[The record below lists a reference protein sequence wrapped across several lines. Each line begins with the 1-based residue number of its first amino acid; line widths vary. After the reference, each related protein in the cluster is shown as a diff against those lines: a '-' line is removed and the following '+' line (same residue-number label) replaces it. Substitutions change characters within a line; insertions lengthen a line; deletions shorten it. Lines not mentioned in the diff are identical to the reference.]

1 MNESKDLKR
10 IQEFV
15 ARLKSTNSTNDK
27 INIIKE
33 YNDDYIIKQVLKY
46 TYSPFKQFHLT
57 STTVKK
63 NKKLE
68 PREGYNDLFY
78 LLDALTKRTITGHD
92 AIQSLKG
99 YIQYMDE
106 WQQDL
111 VFCILDKNLKTR
123 TGADLINKAIPKCV
137 PTFKVALANSYD
149 KQKGK
154 VDFNTQGWF
163 ASQKLDGVRCLAIV
177 DKEGK
182 CNFYSRQG
190 KVFDTLNVLKNEIE
204 SLGLTN
210 RVFDGE
216 VCIVDDEGVE
226 DFQGIMKEIKRKDH
240 TIENPKYKIFD
251 YLTLEE
257 FDNQISTRTLTERL
271 NICTVE
277 IKSVFNNI
285 MLPFSKLKYLDMLA
299 QWKVI
304 NEKHFQELAEIA
316 TKSNWEGLMLR
327 KDCEYKGKRSNDL
340 LKVKKF
346 FDDEYVV
353 KGIEVAIHRIIV
365 DGLEKEEELLSNV
378 IIEHK
383 GCDVG
388 VGSGF
393 NQEERRMY
401 NVPDFHPDSL
411 VGKTI
416 TVQYFE
422 ETLNQDGCHS
432 LRFPVVKHVYEGER
446 TT

>member
-1 MNESKDLKR
+1 MEELKKDYKE
-10 IQEFV
+10 IQNLV
-15 ARLKSTNSTNDK
+15 DRLKSTNSSNNK
-27 INIIKE
+27 IEILRE
-33 YNDDYIIKQVLKY
+33 YKDNPMICEILEYV
-46 TYSPFKQFHLT
+46 YSPFKQYHTT
-57 STTVKK
+57 SA
-63 NKKLE
+63 NLKKLSH
-68 PREGYNDLFY
+68 LCHSQY
-78 LLDALTKRTITGHD
+78 LGSLQTMLDNLSNRVWTGHE
-92 AIQSLKG
+92 AISYVNGLISNYEEYKELI
-99 YIQYMDE
+99 Y
-106 WQQDL
+106 
-111 VFCILDKNLKTR
+111 CIIDKNLKTR

-149 KQKGK
+149 KQKSK
-154 VDFNTQGWF
+154 VDFNKQTWF

-177 DKEGK
+177 DNNGK

-190 KVFDTLNVLKNEIE
+190 KTFDTLDTLKNEIE
-204 SLGLTN
+204 SLNLCN
-210 RVFDGE
+210 MVFDGE
-216 VCIVDDEGVE
+216 VCIVDDNGVE

-240 TIENPKYKIFD
+240 TIKNPKYKIFD

-257 FDNQISTRTLTERL
+257 FDTQTSTRNLSARL
-271 NICTVE
+271 STCVKPKLNCIE
-277 IKSVFNNI
+277 
-285 MLPFSKLKYLDMLA
+285 MLE
-299 QWKVI
+299 QWKV
-304 NEKHFQELAEIA
+304 ESDEHFQELAELA
-316 TKSNWEGLMLR
+316 TKNNWEGLMLR

-346 FDDEYVV
+346 FDEEYVV
-353 KGIEVAIHRIIV
+353 KGIEVAVHRIIV
-365 DGLEKEEELLSNV
+365 DGLEVEEEMLSNV

>member
-1 MNESKDLKR
+1 MNESTDLKR
-10 IQEFV
+10 IQDFV

-27 INIIKE
+27 IDIIKE
-33 YNDDYIIKQVLKY
+33 YNNDYIIKQVLKY

-57 STTVKK
+57 SATVKK

-78 LLDALTKRTITGHD
+78 LLDALTKRTITGHE
-92 AIQSLKG
+92 AIQSVKG
-99 YIQYMDE
+99 YIKHMEE

-154 VDFNTQGWF
+154 VNFDTQIWF
-163 ASQKLDGVRCLAIV
+163 ASHKLDGVRCLAIV
-177 DKEGK
+177 DENGT
-182 CNFYSRQG
+182 CNFFSRQG
-190 KVFDTLNVLKNEIE
+190 KTFDTLDTLKNEIE
-204 SLGLTN
+204 GLN
-210 RVFDGE
+210 LRNIVFDGE
-216 VCIVDDEGVE
+216 VCVVDENGAE

-251 YLTLEE
+251 YLMLEE
-257 FDNQISTRTLTERL
+257 FDTQVSKRSLSDRL
-271 NICTVE
+271 G
-277 IKSVFNNI
+277 KFNMVYNTFNEQLNCI
-285 MLPFSKLKYLDMLA
+285 DLLE
-299 QWKVI
+299 QWKV
-304 NEKHFQELAEIA
+304 ESEEHFQELAELA
-316 TKSNWEGLMLR
+316 TKNNWEGLILR

-346 FDDEYVV
+346 FDEEYVV
-353 KGIEVAIHRIIV
+353 KSIETSTHRIIV
-365 DGLEKEEELLSNV
+365 NGLEVEEEMLSNV
-378 IIEHK
+378 VIEHK

-393 NQEERRMY
+393 DQSERRKY
-401 NVPDFHPDSL
+401 FKNPEL
-411 VGKTI
+411 IIGKTI

-432 LRFPVVKHVYEGER
+432 LRFPVVKHVYDGAR

>member
-10 IQEFV
+10 IQDFV
-15 ARLKSTNSTNDK
+15 DRLKSTNSTNDK
-27 INIIKE
+27 IAIIKE
-33 YNDDYIIKQVLKY
+33 YEEDYIIEKTLKY

-57 STTVKK
+57 SATVKK

-92 AIQSLKG
+92 AIQYVKG
-99 YIQYMDE
+99 YVQYMDE

-123 TGADLINKAIPKCV
+123 TGADLINKAISGCV

-154 VDFNTQGWF
+154 VDFNEQTWF

-177 DKEGK
+177 DENGM

-190 KVFDTLNVLKNEIE
+190 KTFDTLDVLKNEIE
-204 SLGLTN
+204 SLNLYN
-210 RVFDGE
+210 MVFDGE
-216 VCIVDDEGVE
+216 ICIVDENGAE

-240 TIENPKYKIFD
+240 TIKNPKYKVFD
-251 YLTLEE
+251 YLMSEE
-257 FDNQISTRTLTERL
+257 FDNQESKRKLSDRL
-271 NICTVE
+271 GN
-277 IKSVFNNI
+277 FNMIYNAFNQQLNCI
-285 MLPFSKLKYLDMLA
+285 DLLE
-299 QWKVI
+299 QWKV
-304 NEKHFQELAEIA
+304 ESDEHFQELAELA
-316 TKSNWEGLMLR
+316 TKNNWEGLILR

-346 FDDEYVV
+346 FDEEYVV
-353 KGIEVAIHRIIV
+353 KSIETSIHRIIV
-365 DGLEKEEELLSNV
+365 DGLEVEEEMLSNV
-378 IIEHK
+378 VIEHK

-393 NQEERRMY
+393 NQEERRLY
-401 NVPDFHPDSL
+401 FNNPESII
-411 VGKTI
+411 GKTI

-432 LRFPVVKHVYEGER
+432 LRFPVVKHVYENGR
-446 TT
+446 TV

>member
-1 MNESKDLKR
+1 MNESNDLKR

-15 ARLKSTNSTNDK
+15 TRLKSTNSTNDK
-27 INIIKE
+27 IDIIKE

-57 STTVKK
+57 SATVKK

-78 LLDALTKRTITGHD
+78 LLDALTKRTITGHE
-92 AIQSLKG
+92 AIQSVKG
-99 YIQYMDE
+99 YIQHMEE

-154 VDFNTQGWF
+154 VNFDTQTWF
-163 ASQKLDGVRCLAIV
+163 ASHKLDGVRCLAMV
-177 DKEGK
+177 DENGQ

-190 KVFDTLNVLKNEIE
+190 KTFDTLDTLRKEIE
-204 SLGLTN
+204 SLELTN
-210 RVFDGE
+210 VVFDGE
-216 VCIVDDEGVE
+216 VCIVNDNCVE

-240 TIENPKYKIFD
+240 TIKNPKYKIFD

-257 FDNQISTRTLTERL
+257 FDTQTSTRNLSLRL
-271 NICTVE
+271 STCVKPKLNCVE
-277 IKSVFNNI
+277 
-285 MLPFSKLKYLDMLA
+285 MLE
-299 QWKVI
+299 QWKV
-304 NEKHFQELAEIA
+304 ESDEHFQELAELA
-316 TKSNWEGLMLR
+316 TKNNWEGLILR

-346 FDDEYVV
+346 FDEEYVV
-353 KGIEVAIHRIIV
+353 KSIETSTHRIIV
-365 DGLEKEEELLSNV
+365 NGLEVEEEMLSNV
-378 IIEHK
+378 VIEHK

-393 NQEERRMY
+393 DQSERRKY
-401 NVPDFHPDSL
+401 FKNPEL
-411 VGKTI
+411 IIGKTI

-432 LRFPVVKHVYEGER
+432 LRFPVVKHVYDGVR

>member
-15 ARLKSTNSTNDK
+15 DRLKSTNSTNDK
-27 INIIKE
+27 IDIIKE
-33 YNDDYIIKQVLKY
+33 YNDDYMIKQVLKY

-57 STTVKK
+57 SATVKK

-68 PREGYNDLFY
+68 LREGYHDLFY
-78 LLDALTKRTITGHD
+78 LLDALSKRTITGHD
-92 AIQSLKG
+92 AIQYTKG
-99 YIQYMDE
+99 YISGMED
-106 WQQDL
+106 WQKDL

-123 TGADLINKAIPKCV
+123 TGADLINKAITGCV

-149 KQKGK
+149 KQKSK
-154 VDFNTQGWF
+154 VDFNEQTWF

-177 DKEGK
+177 DENGK

-190 KVFDTLNVLKNEIE
+190 KTFDTLEVLKNEVE
-204 SLGLTN
+204 SLNLFN
-210 RVFDGE
+210 VVFDGE
-216 VCIVDDEGVE
+216 ICIVDDNGVE

-240 TIENPKYKIFD
+240 TIKNPKYKVFD

-257 FDNQISTRTLTERL
+257 FDNQVSKRTLSDRL
-271 NICTVE
+271 TT
-277 IKSVFNNI
+277 FNMI
-285 MLPFSKLKYLDMLA
+285 YSEFVSFYCPYSIDKLE
-299 QWKVI
+299 QWKVKS
-304 NEKHFQELAEIA
+304 EEHFQELAELA
-316 TKSNWEGLMLR
+316 TKNNWEGLILR

-346 FDDEYVV
+346 FDEEYIV
-353 KGIEVAIHRIIV
+353 KSIESAVHRVIV
-365 DGLEKEEELLSNV
+365 DGLEVEEEMLSNV
-378 IIEHK
+378 VIEHK

-393 NQEERRMY
+393 DQAERRMY
-401 NVPDFHPDSL
+401 FKNPERIID
-411 VGKTI
+411 KTI

-432 LRFPVVKHVYEGER
+432 LRFPVVKHVYENGR
-446 TT
+446 TV

>member
-1 MNESKDLKR
+1 MNESTDLKR
-10 IQEFV
+10 IQDFV
-15 ARLKSTNSTNDK
+15 TRLKSTNSTNDK
-27 INIIKE
+27 IDIIKE
-33 YNDDYIIKQVLKY
+33 YDDDYTIKQVLKY

-57 STTVKK
+57 SATVKK

-68 PREGYNDLFY
+68 PREGYTDLFY

-92 AIQSLKG
+92 AIQYVKG
-99 YIQYMDE
+99 YVQYMDE

-123 TGADLINKAIPKCV
+123 TGADLINKAIPKCI

-154 VDFNTQGWF
+154 VNFDTQTWF
-163 ASQKLDGVRCLAIV
+163 ASHKLDGVRCLAIV
-177 DKEGK
+177 DDNGT
-182 CNFYSRQG
+182 CNFFSRQG
-190 KVFDTLNVLKNEIE
+190 KTFDTLDVLKNEIE
-204 SLGLTN
+204 SLNLRN
-210 RVFDGE
+210 IVFDGE
-216 VCIVDDEGVE
+216 VCIVDENGTE

-240 TIENPKYKIFD
+240 TIQNPKYKVFD
-251 YLTLEE
+251 YLMLEE
-257 FDNQISTRTLTERL
+257 FDNQESKRKLSDRL
-271 NICTVE
+271 GNFNMVYNTFGKELKCINVLGQWEVE
-277 IKSVFNNI
+277 SEN
-285 MLPFSKLKYLDMLA
+285 
-299 QWKVI
+299 
-304 NEKHFQELAEIA
+304 HFQELVELA
-316 TKSNWEGLMLR
+316 TKNNWEGLILR

-346 FDDEYVV
+346 FDEEYVV
-353 KGIEVAIHRIIV
+353 KGVENSIHRIIV
-365 DGLEKEEELLSNV
+365 DGLEVEEEMLSNV

-393 NQEERRMY
+393 SQEERKMY
-401 NVPDFHPDSL
+401 FKNPERII
-411 VGKTI
+411 GKTI

-432 LRFPVVKHVYEGER
+432 LRFPVVKHIYENGR
-446 TT
+446 TV

>member
-15 ARLKSTNSTNDK
+15 DRLKSTNSTNDK
-27 INIIKE
+27 IDIIKE
-33 YNDDYIIKQVLKY
+33 YEEDYIIEKTLKY

-57 STTVKK
+57 SATVKK

-92 AIQSLKG
+92 AIQYVKG
-99 YIQYMDE
+99 YVQYMDE

-123 TGADLINKAIPKCV
+123 TGADLINKAIPKCI

-154 VDFNTQGWF
+154 VNFDTQTWF
-163 ASQKLDGVRCLAIV
+163 ASHKLDGVRCLAIV
-177 DKEGK
+177 DDNGT
-182 CNFYSRQG
+182 CNFFSRQG
-190 KVFDTLNVLKNEIE
+190 KTFDTLDVLKNEIE
-204 SLGLTN
+204 SLNLRN
-210 RVFDGE
+210 IVFDGE
-216 VCIVDDEGVE
+216 VCIVDENGTE

-240 TIENPKYKIFD
+240 TIQNPKYKVFD
-251 YLTLEE
+251 YLMLEE
-257 FDNQISTRTLTERL
+257 FDNQESKRKLSDRL
-271 NICTVE
+271 GNFNMVYNTFGKELKCINVLGQWEVE
-277 IKSVFNNI
+277 SEN
-285 MLPFSKLKYLDMLA
+285 
-299 QWKVI
+299 
-304 NEKHFQELAEIA
+304 HFQELVELA
-316 TKSNWEGLMLR
+316 TKNNWEGLILR

-346 FDDEYVV
+346 FDEEYVV
-353 KGIEVAIHRIIV
+353 KGVENSIHRIIV
-365 DGLEKEEELLSNV
+365 DGLEVEEEMLSNV

-393 NQEERRMY
+393 SQEERKMY
-401 NVPDFHPDSL
+401 FKNPERI

-432 LRFPVVKHVYEGER
+432 LRFPVVKHIYENGR
-446 TT
+446 NV

>member
-10 IQEFV
+10 IQDLV
-15 ARLKSTNSTNDK
+15 DRLKSTNSTNDK
-27 INIIKE
+27 IDIIKE
-33 YNDDYIIKQVLKY
+33 YEEDYIIEKTLKY

-57 STTVKK
+57 SATVKK

-68 PREGYNDLFY
+68 PREGYTDLFY

-92 AIQSLKG
+92 AIQYVKG
-99 YIQYMDE
+99 YVQYMEE

-123 TGADLINKAIPKCV
+123 TGADLINKAIPKCI

-154 VDFNTQGWF
+154 VNFDTQTWF
-163 ASQKLDGVRCLAIV
+163 ASHKLDGVRCLAIV
-177 DKEGK
+177 DDNGT
-182 CNFYSRQG
+182 CNFFSRQG
-190 KVFDTLNVLKNEIE
+190 KTFDTLDVLKNEIE
-204 SLGLTN
+204 SLNLRN
-210 RVFDGE
+210 IVFDGE
-216 VCIVDDEGVE
+216 VCIVDENGAE

-240 TIENPKYKIFD
+240 TIKNPKYKVFD
-251 YLTLEE
+251 YLMLEE
-257 FDNQISTRTLTERL
+257 FDNQESKRKLSDRL
-271 NICTVE
+271 GNFNMIYNTFGKELKCIDVLGQWEVE
-277 IKSVFNNI
+277 SE
-285 MLPFSKLKYLDMLA
+285 D
-299 QWKVI
+299 
-304 NEKHFQELAEIA
+304 HFQELAELA
-316 TKSNWEGLMLR
+316 TKNNWEGLILR

-346 FDDEYVV
+346 FDEEYVV
-353 KGIEVAIHRIIV
+353 KGVENSIHRIIV
-365 DGLEKEEELLSNV
+365 DGLEVEEEMLSNV
-378 IIEHK
+378 VVEHK

-393 NQEERRMY
+393 NQEERRLY
-401 NVPDFHPDSL
+401 FNNPERII
-411 VGKTI
+411 GKTI

-432 LRFPVVKHVYEGER
+432 LRFPVVKHIYENGR
-446 TT
+446 TV

>member
-1 MNESKDLKR
+1 MNESNDLKR

-15 ARLKSTNSTNDK
+15 TRLKSTNSTNDK
-27 INIIKE
+27 IDIIKE

-57 STTVKK
+57 SATVKK

-78 LLDALTKRTITGHD
+78 LLDALTKRTITGHE
-92 AIQSLKG
+92 AIQSVKG
-99 YIQYMDE
+99 YIQHMEE

-123 TGADLINKAIPKCV
+123 TGADLINKAIPGCV

-154 VDFNTQGWF
+154 VNFDTQTWF
-163 ASQKLDGVRCLAIV
+163 ASHKLDGVRCLAMV
-177 DKEGK
+177 DENGQ

-190 KVFDTLNVLKNEIE
+190 KTFDTLDTLRKEIE
-204 SLGLTN
+204 SLELTN
-210 RVFDGE
+210 VVFDGE
-216 VCIVDDEGVE
+216 VCVVNDNGVE

-240 TIENPKYKIFD
+240 TIKNPKYKIFD

-257 FDNQISTRTLTERL
+257 FDTQTSTRNLSLRL
-271 NICTVE
+271 STCVKPKLNCVE
-277 IKSVFNNI
+277 
-285 MLPFSKLKYLDMLA
+285 MLE
-299 QWKVI
+299 QWKV
-304 NEKHFQELAEIA
+304 ESDEHFQELAELA
-316 TKSNWEGLMLR
+316 TKNNWEGLILR

-346 FDDEYVV
+346 FDEEYVV
-353 KGIEVAIHRIIV
+353 KSIETSTHRIIV
-365 DGLEKEEELLSNV
+365 DGLEVEEEMLSNV
-378 IIEHK
+378 VIEHK

-393 NQEERRMY
+393 DQSERRTY
-401 NVPDFHPDSL
+401 FKNPEL
-411 VGKTI
+411 IIGKTI

-432 LRFPVVKHVYEGER
+432 LRFPVVKHVYDGVR

>member
-10 IQEFV
+10 IQDFV
-15 ARLKSTNSTNDK
+15 DRLKSTNSTNDK
-27 INIIKE
+27 IDIIKE
-33 YNDDYIIKQVLKY
+33 YKDDYVINQVLKY

-57 STTVKK
+57 SATVKK

-68 PREGYNDLFY
+68 PRSGHNDLFY

-92 AIQSLKG
+92 AIQYVKG
-99 YIQYMDE
+99 YVQYMDE

-154 VDFNTQGWF
+154 VNFDTQTWF
-163 ASQKLDGVRCLAIV
+163 ASHKLDGVRCLAIV
-177 DKEGK
+177 DDNGT
-182 CNFYSRQG
+182 CNFFSRQG
-190 KVFDTLNVLKNEIE
+190 KTFDTLDVLKNEIE
-204 SLGLTN
+204 SLNLRN
-210 RVFDGE
+210 IVFDGE
-216 VCIVDDEGVE
+216 VCVVDENGAE

-240 TIENPKYKIFD
+240 TIQNPKYKVFD
-251 YLTLEE
+251 YLMLEE
-257 FDNQISTRTLTERL
+257 FDNQESKRKLSNRL
-271 NICTVE
+271 GNFNMIYNTFGKELKCIDVLGQWEVE
-277 IKSVFNNI
+277 SE
-285 MLPFSKLKYLDMLA
+285 D
-299 QWKVI
+299 
-304 NEKHFQELAEIA
+304 HFQELVELA
-316 TKSNWEGLMLR
+316 TKNNWEGLILR

-346 FDDEYVV
+346 FDEEYVV
-353 KGIEVAIHRIIV
+353 KGVENSIHRIIV
-365 DGLEKEEELLSNV
+365 DGLEVEEEMLSNV
-378 IIEHK
+378 VIEHK

-393 NQEERRMY
+393 NQEERRLY
-401 NVPDFHPDSL
+401 FNNPL
-411 VGKTI
+411 LIIGKTI

-432 LRFPVVKHVYEGER
+432 LRFPVVKHIYENGR
-446 TT
+446 TV

>member
-15 ARLKSTNSTNDK
+15 GRLKSTNSTNDK
-27 INIIKE
+27 IDIIKE
-33 YNDDYIIKQVLKY
+33 YEEDYIIEKTLKY

-57 STTVKK
+57 SATVKK

-92 AIQSLKG
+92 AIQYVKG
-99 YIQYMDE
+99 YVQYMDE

-154 VDFNTQGWF
+154 VNFDTQTWF
-163 ASQKLDGVRCLAIV
+163 ASHKLDGVRCLAIV
-177 DKEGK
+177 DDNGT
-182 CNFYSRQG
+182 CNFFSRQG
-190 KVFDTLNVLKNEIE
+190 KTFDTLDVLKNEIE
-204 SLGLTN
+204 SLNLRN
-210 RVFDGE
+210 IVFDGE
-216 VCIVDDEGVE
+216 VCIVDENGAE

-240 TIENPKYKIFD
+240 TIQNPKYKVFD
-251 YLTLEE
+251 YLMLEE
-257 FDNQISTRTLTERL
+257 FDNQESKRKLSDRL
-271 NICTVE
+271 GNFNMIYNTFGKELKCIDVLGQWEVE
-277 IKSVFNNI
+277 SE
-285 MLPFSKLKYLDMLA
+285 D
-299 QWKVI
+299 
-304 NEKHFQELAEIA
+304 HFQELAELA
-316 TKSNWEGLMLR
+316 TKNNWEGLILR

-346 FDDEYVV
+346 FDEEYVV
-353 KGIEVAIHRIIV
+353 KGVENSIHRIIV
-365 DGLEKEEELLSNV
+365 DGLEVEEEMLSNV
-378 IIEHK
+378 VIEHK

-393 NQEERRMY
+393 DQEERKKY
-401 NVPDFHPDSL
+401 FKNPSL
-411 VGKTI
+411 IIGKTI

-432 LRFPVVKHVYEGER
+432 LRFPVVKHVYENGR

>member
-1 MNESKDLKR
+1 MNESKDLKK

-15 ARLKSTNSTNDK
+15 TRLKSTNSTNDK
-27 INIIKE
+27 IDIIKE
-33 YNDDYIIKQVLKY
+33 YKDDYLINQVLKY

-68 PREGYNDLFY
+68 SKIGYNDLFY
-78 LLDALTKRTITGHD
+78 LLDALSKRTITGHD
-92 AIQSLKG
+92 AIQYTKG
-99 YIQYMDE
+99 YIAAMED
-106 WQQDL
+106 WQKDL
-111 VFCILDKNLKTR
+111 IFCILDKNLKTR

-149 KQKGK
+149 KQKSK
-154 VDFNTQGWF
+154 VDFNEQTWF

-177 DKEGK
+177 DENGT

-190 KVFDTLNVLKNEIE
+190 KTFDTLDVLKNEIE
-204 SLGLTN
+204 SLNLCN
-210 RVFDGE
+210 VVFDGE
-216 VCIVDDEGVE
+216 ICIVDDKGVE

-240 TIENPKYKIFD
+240 TIKNPKYKVFD
-251 YLTLEE
+251 YLMLEE
-257 FDNQISTRTLTERL
+257 FDNQVSERTLSDRL
-271 NICTVE
+271 TT
-277 IKSVFNNI
+277 FNMI
-285 MLPFSKLKYLDMLA
+285 YSEFVSFYCPYSIDKLE
-299 QWKVI
+299 QWKVKS
-304 NEKHFQELAEIA
+304 EEHFQELAELA
-316 TKSNWEGLMLR
+316 TKNNWEGLMLR

-346 FDDEYVV
+346 FDEEYIV
-353 KGIEVAIHRIIV
+353 KSIETSTHRIIV
-365 DGLEKEEELLSNV
+365 DGLEVEEEMLSNV
-378 IIEHK
+378 VIEHK

-393 NQEERRMY
+393 DQTERRMY
-401 NVPDFHPDSL
+401 FKNPEL
-411 VGKTI
+411 IIGKTI

-432 LRFPVVKHVYEGER
+432 LRFPVVKHVYDGVR

>member
-15 ARLKSTNSTNDK
+15 DRLKSTNSTNDK
-27 INIIKE
+27 IDIIKE
-33 YNDDYIIKQVLKY
+33 YNDDYMIKQVLKY

-57 STTVKK
+57 SATVKK

-68 PREGYNDLFY
+68 PREGYSDLFY

-92 AIQSLKG
+92 AIQYVKG
-99 YIQYMDE
+99 YVQYMEE

-123 TGADLINKAIPKCV
+123 TGADLINKAIPKCI

-154 VDFNTQGWF
+154 VNFDTQKWF
-163 ASQKLDGVRCLAIV
+163 ASHKLDGVRCLAIV
-177 DKEGK
+177 DDNGV
-182 CNFYSRQG
+182 CNFFSRQG
-190 KVFDTLNVLKNEIE
+190 KTFDTLDTLKNEIE
-204 SLGLTN
+204 GLN
-210 RVFDGE
+210 LRNIVFDGE
-216 VCIVDDEGVE
+216 VCVVDENGAE

-251 YLTLEE
+251 YLMLEE
-257 FDNQISTRTLTERL
+257 FDTQVSKRSLSDRL
-271 NICTVE
+271 G
-277 IKSVFNNI
+277 KFNMVYNTFNEQLNCI
-285 MLPFSKLKYLDMLA
+285 DLLE
-299 QWKVI
+299 QWKVVS
-304 NEKHFQELAEIA
+304 EEHFQELAELA
-316 TKSNWEGLMLR
+316 TKNNWEGLILR

-346 FDDEYVV
+346 FDEEYVV
-353 KGIEVAIHRIIV
+353 KSIETSTHRIIV
-365 DGLEKEEELLSNV
+365 NGLEVEEEMLSNV
-378 IIEHK
+378 VIEHK

-393 NQEERRMY
+393 DQSERRKY
-401 NVPDFHPDSL
+401 FKNPEL
-411 VGKTI
+411 IIGKTI

-432 LRFPVVKHVYEGER
+432 LRFPVVKHVYDGVR

>member
-1 MNESKDLKR
+1 MNENKDLKR

-15 ARLKSTNSTNDK
+15 DKLKSTNSTNDK
-27 INIIKE
+27 IEIIKG
-33 YNDDYIIKQVLKY
+33 YNDDYMIKQVLKY

-57 STTVKK
+57 SATVKK

-68 PREGYNDLFY
+68 SKEGYNDLFY
-78 LLDALTKRTITGHD
+78 LLDALTKRTITGHE

-154 VDFNTQGWF
+154 VNFNTQTWF
-163 ASQKLDGVRCLAIV
+163 ASHKLDGVRCLAIV
-177 DKEGK
+177 DENGK

-190 KVFDTLNVLKNEIE
+190 KTFDTLDTLRKEIE
-204 SLGLTN
+204 SLDLYN
-210 RVFDGE
+210 MVFDGE
-216 VCIVDDEGVE
+216 VCVVDENGSE

-240 TIENPKYKIFD
+240 TIQNPKYKIFD
-251 YLTLEE
+251 YLMLEE
-257 FDNQISTRTLTERL
+257 FDNQESERNLSDRLTCFNMIYNFKGKHLKCIDVLEQWR
-271 NICTVE
+271 V
-277 IKSVFNNI
+277 KS
-285 MLPFSKLKYLDMLA
+285 
-299 QWKVI
+299 
-304 NEKHFQELAEIA
+304 EEHFQELAELA
-316 TKSNWEGLMLR
+316 TKNNWEGLILR
-327 KDCEYKGKRSNDL
+327 KDSEYKGKRSNDL

-346 FDDEYVV
+346 FDEEYVV
-353 KGIEVAIHRIIV
+353 KSIETSTHRIIV
-365 DGLEKEEELLSNV
+365 NGLEVEEEMLSNV

-393 NQEERRMY
+393 DQEERRKY
-401 NVPDFHPDSL
+401 FANPEL
-411 VGKTI
+411 IIGKTI

-432 LRFPVVKHVYEGER
+432 LRFPVVKHVYENGR
-446 TT
+446 TV

>member
-1 MNESKDLKR
+1 MNESNDLKR

-15 ARLKSTNSTNDK
+15 TRLKSTNSTNDK
-27 INIIKE
+27 IDIIKE

-78 LLDALTKRTITGHD
+78 LLDALTKRTITGHE
-92 AIQSLKG
+92 AIQSVKG
-99 YIQYMDE
+99 YIQHMEE

-123 TGADLINKAIPKCV
+123 TGADLINKAIPGCV

-154 VDFNTQGWF
+154 VNFDTQTWF
-163 ASQKLDGVRCLAIV
+163 ASHKLDGVRCLAMV
-177 DKEGK
+177 DENGQ

-190 KVFDTLNVLKNEIE
+190 KTFDTLDTLRKEIE
-204 SLGLTN
+204 SLELTN
-210 RVFDGE
+210 VVFDGE
-216 VCIVDDEGVE
+216 VCVVNDNGVE

-240 TIENPKYKIFD
+240 TIKNPKYKIFD

-257 FDNQISTRTLTERL
+257 FDTQTSTRNLSLRL
-271 NICTVE
+271 STCVKPKLNCVE
-277 IKSVFNNI
+277 
-285 MLPFSKLKYLDMLA
+285 MLE
-299 QWKVI
+299 QWKV
-304 NEKHFQELAEIA
+304 ESDEHFQELAELA
-316 TKSNWEGLMLR
+316 TKNNWEGLILR

-346 FDDEYVV
+346 FDEEYVV
-353 KGIEVAIHRIIV
+353 KSIETSTHRIIV
-365 DGLEKEEELLSNV
+365 DGLEVEEEMLSNV
-378 IIEHK
+378 VIEHK

-393 NQEERRMY
+393 DQSERRTY
-401 NVPDFHPDSL
+401 FKNPEL
-411 VGKTI
+411 IIGKTI

-432 LRFPVVKHVYEGER
+432 LRFPVVKHIYNGER
-446 TT
+446 DI

>member
-15 ARLKSTNSTNDK
+15 DRLKSTNSTNDK
-27 INIIKE
+27 IDIIKE
-33 YNDDYIIKQVLKY
+33 YNDDYMIKQVLKY

-57 STTVKK
+57 SATVKK

-68 PREGYNDLFY
+68 LREGYHDLFY
-78 LLDALTKRTITGHD
+78 LLDALSKRTITGHD
-92 AIQSLKG
+92 AIQYTKG
-99 YIQYMDE
+99 YISGMED
-106 WQQDL
+106 WQKDL

-123 TGADLINKAIPKCV
+123 TGADLINKAITGCV

-149 KQKGK
+149 KQKSK
-154 VDFNTQGWF
+154 VDFNEQTWF

-177 DKEGK
+177 DENGK

-190 KVFDTLNVLKNEIE
+190 KTFDTLEVLKNEIE
-204 SLGLTN
+204 SLNLFN
-210 RVFDGE
+210 VVFDGE
-216 VCIVDDEGVE
+216 ICIVDDNGVE

-240 TIENPKYKIFD
+240 TIKNPKYKVFD

-257 FDNQISTRTLTERL
+257 FDNQVSKRTLSDRL
-271 NICTVE
+271 TT
-277 IKSVFNNI
+277 FNMI
-285 MLPFSKLKYLDMLA
+285 YSEFVSFYCPYSIDKLE
-299 QWKVI
+299 QWKVKS
-304 NEKHFQELAEIA
+304 EEHFQELAELA
-316 TKSNWEGLMLR
+316 TKNNWEGLILR

-346 FDDEYVV
+346 FDEEYIV
-353 KGIEVAIHRIIV
+353 KSIESAVHRVIV
-365 DGLEKEEELLSNV
+365 DGLEVEEEMLSNV
-378 IIEHK
+378 VIEHK

-393 NQEERRMY
+393 DQAERRMY
-401 NVPDFHPDSL
+401 FKNPERIID
-411 VGKTI
+411 KTI

-432 LRFPVVKHVYEGER
+432 LRFPVVKHIYENGR
-446 TT
+446 TV

>member
-1 MNESKDLKR
+1 MTMNESKDLKK

-15 ARLKSTNSTNDK
+15 TRLKSTNSTNDK
-27 INIIKE
+27 IDIIKE
-33 YNDDYIIKQVLKY
+33 YNDDYIIKQVLRY

-57 STTVKK
+57 SATVKK

-78 LLDALTKRTITGHD
+78 LLDALTKRTITGHE
-92 AIQSLKG
+92 AIQSVKG
-99 YIQYMDE
+99 YIQHMEE

-123 TGADLINKAIPKCV
+123 TGADLINKAIPGCV

-149 KQKGK
+149 KQKRK
-154 VDFNTQGWF
+154 VNFDTQTWF
-163 ASQKLDGVRCLAIV
+163 ASHKLDGVRCLAMV
-177 DKEGK
+177 DENGQ

-190 KVFDTLNVLKNEIE
+190 KTFDTLDTLRKEIE
-204 SLGLTN
+204 SLELTN
-210 RVFDGE
+210 VVFDGE
-216 VCIVDDEGVE
+216 VCIVNDSGVE

-240 TIENPKYKIFD
+240 TIKNPKYKIFD

-257 FDNQISTRTLTERL
+257 FDTQTSTRNLSLRL
-271 NICTVE
+271 STCVKPKLNCVE
-277 IKSVFNNI
+277 
-285 MLPFSKLKYLDMLA
+285 MLE
-299 QWKVI
+299 QWKV
-304 NEKHFQELAEIA
+304 ESDEHFQELAELA
-316 TKSNWEGLMLR
+316 TKNNWEGLILR

-346 FDDEYVV
+346 FDEEYIV
-353 KGIEVAIHRIIV
+353 KSIETSTHRIIV
-365 DGLEKEEELLSNV
+365 DGLEVEEEMLSNV
-378 IIEHK
+378 VIEHK

-393 NQEERRMY
+393 DQTERRMY
-401 NVPDFHPDSL
+401 FKNPEL
-411 VGKTI
+411 IIGKTI

-432 LRFPVVKHVYEGER
+432 LRFPVVKHVYDGVR

>member
-10 IQEFV
+10 TQEFV
-15 ARLKSTNSTNDK
+15 TKLKSTNSTNDK
-27 INIIKE
+27 IDIIKE

-57 STTVKK
+57 SATVKK

-78 LLDALTKRTITGHD
+78 LLDALTKRTITGHE
-92 AIQSLKG
+92 AIQSVKG
-99 YIQYMDE
+99 YIQHMEE
-106 WQQDL
+106 WQKDL

-123 TGADLINKAIPKCV
+123 TGADLINKAIPGCV

-154 VDFNTQGWF
+154 VNFDTQTWF
-163 ASQKLDGVRCLAIV
+163 ASHKLDGVRCLAIV
-177 DKEGK
+177 DENGT
-182 CNFYSRQG
+182 CNFFSRQG
-190 KVFDTLNVLKNEIE
+190 KTFDTLDTLKNEIE
-204 SLGLTN
+204 GLN
-210 RVFDGE
+210 LRNIVFDGE
-216 VCIVDDEGVE
+216 VCVVDENGAE

-251 YLTLEE
+251 YLMLEE
-257 FDNQISTRTLTERL
+257 FDTQVSKRSLSDRL
-271 NICTVE
+271 G
-277 IKSVFNNI
+277 KFNMVYNTFNKQLNCI
-285 MLPFSKLKYLDMLA
+285 DLLE
-299 QWKVI
+299 QWKV
-304 NEKHFQELAEIA
+304 ESEEHFQELAELA
-316 TKSNWEGLMLR
+316 TKNNWEGLILR

-346 FDDEYVV
+346 FDEEYVV
-353 KGIEVAIHRIIV
+353 KSIETSTHRIIV
-365 DGLEKEEELLSNV
+365 DGLEVEEEMLSNV
-378 IIEHK
+378 VIEHK

-393 NQEERRMY
+393 NQEERRLY
-401 NVPDFHPDSL
+401 FNNPEL
-411 VGKTI
+411 IIGKTI

-432 LRFPVVKHVYEGER
+432 LRFPVVKHIYENGR
-446 TT
+446 TV

>member
-15 ARLKSTNSTNDK
+15 TRLKSTNSTNDK
-27 INIIKE
+27 IDIIKE
-33 YNDDYIIKQVLKY
+33 YDDDYMIKQVLKY

-57 STTVKK
+57 SATVKK

-68 PREGYNDLFY
+68 PREGYDDLFY

-92 AIQSLKG
+92 AIQYVKG
-99 YIQYMDE
+99 YVQYMDE

-111 VFCILDKNLKTR
+111 VFCIIDKNLKTR
-123 TGADLINKAIPKCV
+123 TGADLINKAIPGCI

-154 VDFNTQGWF
+154 VDFNEQTWF
-163 ASQKLDGVRCLAIV
+163 ASQKLDGVRCLAMV
-177 DKEGK
+177 DENGK

-190 KVFDTLNVLKNEIE
+190 KTFDTLDNLRKEIE
-204 SLGLTN
+204 SLDLCN
-210 RVFDGE
+210 MVFDGE
-216 VCIVDDEGVE
+216 VCMVDENGVE

-251 YLTLEE
+251 YLMLEE
-257 FDNQISTRTLTERL
+257 FDDQESERNLSDRLTCFNMIYNFKGKHL
-271 NICTVE
+271 NCIDLLE
-277 IKSVFNNI
+277 
-285 MLPFSKLKYLDMLA
+285 
-299 QWKVI
+299 QWKV
-304 NEKHFQELAEIA
+304 ESEEHFQDLAERA
-316 TKSNWEGLMLR
+316 TKNNWEGLILR

-346 FDDEYVV
+346 FDEEYVV
-353 KGIEVAIHRIIV
+353 KSIETSIHRIIV
-365 DGLEKEEELLSNV
+365 DGLEVEEEMLSNV

-383 GCDVG
+383 GCEVG

-393 NQEERRMY
+393 DQTERRTY
-401 NVPDFHPDSL
+401 FNNPERII
-411 VGKTI
+411 GKTI

-432 LRFPVVKHVYEGER
+432 LRFPVVKHIYENGR
-446 TT
+446 NV

>member
-1 MNESKDLKR
+1 MNESNDLKR

-15 ARLKSTNSTNDK
+15 TRLKSTNSTNDK
-27 INIIKE
+27 IDIIKE

-78 LLDALTKRTITGHD
+78 LLDALTKRTITGHE
-92 AIQSLKG
+92 AIQSVKG
-99 YIQYMDE
+99 YIQHMEE

-123 TGADLINKAIPKCV
+123 TGADLINKAIPGCV

-154 VDFNTQGWF
+154 VNFDTQTWF
-163 ASQKLDGVRCLAIV
+163 ASHKLDGVRCLAMV
-177 DKEGK
+177 DENGQ

-190 KVFDTLNVLKNEIE
+190 KTFDTLDTLRKEIE
-204 SLGLTN
+204 SLELTN
-210 RVFDGE
+210 VVFDGE
-216 VCIVDDEGVE
+216 VCVVNDNGVE

-240 TIENPKYKIFD
+240 TIKNPKYKIFD

-257 FDNQISTRTLTERL
+257 FDTQTSTRNLSLRL
-271 NICTVE
+271 STCVKPKLNCVE
-277 IKSVFNNI
+277 
-285 MLPFSKLKYLDMLA
+285 MLE
-299 QWKVI
+299 QWKV
-304 NEKHFQELAEIA
+304 ESDEHFQELAELA
-316 TKSNWEGLMLR
+316 TKNNWEGLILR

-346 FDDEYVV
+346 FDEEYVV
-353 KGIEVAIHRIIV
+353 KSIETSTHRIIV
-365 DGLEKEEELLSNV
+365 DGLEVEEEMLSNV
-378 IIEHK
+378 VIEHK

-393 NQEERRMY
+393 DQSERRTY
-401 NVPDFHPDSL
+401 FKNPEL
-411 VGKTI
+411 IIGKTI

-432 LRFPVVKHVYEGER
+432 LRFPVVKHVYDGVR

>member
-15 ARLKSTNSTNDK
+15 DRLKSTNSTNDK
-27 INIIKE
+27 IDIIKE
-33 YNDDYIIKQVLKY
+33 YKEDYIINEVLKY

-57 STTVKK
+57 SATVKK

-92 AIQSLKG
+92 AIQYVKG
-99 YIQYMDE
+99 YVQYMDE

-123 TGADLINKAIPKCV
+123 TGADLINKAIPKCI

-154 VDFNTQGWF
+154 VNFDTQTWF
-163 ASQKLDGVRCLAIV
+163 ASHKLDGVRCLAIV
-177 DKEGK
+177 DDNGT
-182 CNFYSRQG
+182 CNFFSRQG
-190 KVFDTLNVLKNEIE
+190 KTFDTLDVLKNEIE
-204 SLGLTN
+204 SLNLRN
-210 RVFDGE
+210 IVFDGE
-216 VCIVDDEGVE
+216 VCIVDENGAE

-240 TIENPKYKIFD
+240 TIQNPKYKVFD
-251 YLTLEE
+251 YLMLEE
-257 FDNQISTRTLTERL
+257 FDNQESKRKLSDRL
-271 NICTVE
+271 GNFNMIYNTFGKELKCIDVLGQWEVE
-277 IKSVFNNI
+277 SE
-285 MLPFSKLKYLDMLA
+285 D
-299 QWKVI
+299 
-304 NEKHFQELAEIA
+304 HFQELAELA
-316 TKSNWEGLMLR
+316 TKNNWEGLILR

-346 FDDEYVV
+346 FDEEYVV
-353 KGIEVAIHRIIV
+353 KGVENSIHRIIV
-365 DGLEKEEELLSNV
+365 DGLEVEEEMLSNV
-378 IIEHK
+378 VIEHK
-383 GCDVG
+383 GCVVG

-393 NQEERRMY
+393 NQEERRLY
-401 NVPDFHPDSL
+401 FNNPERII
-411 VGKTI
+411 GKTI

-422 ETLNQDGCHS
+422 ETLNQDGCRS
-432 LRFPVVKHVYEGER
+432 LRFPVVKHIYENGR
-446 TT
+446 TV

>member
-15 ARLKSTNSTNDK
+15 DRLKSTNSTNDK
-27 INIIKE
+27 IDIIKE
-33 YNDDYIIKQVLKY
+33 YEEDYIIEKTLKY

-57 STTVKK
+57 SATVKK

-92 AIQSLKG
+92 AIQYVKG
-99 YIQYMDE
+99 YVQYMDE

-123 TGADLINKAIPKCV
+123 TGADLINKAIPKCI

-154 VDFNTQGWF
+154 VNFDTQTWF
-163 ASQKLDGVRCLAIV
+163 ASHKLDGVRCLAIV
-177 DKEGK
+177 DDNGT
-182 CNFYSRQG
+182 CNFFSRQG
-190 KVFDTLNVLKNEIE
+190 KTFDTLDVLKNEIE
-204 SLGLTN
+204 SLNLRN
-210 RVFDGE
+210 IVFDGE
-216 VCIVDDEGVE
+216 VCIVDENGAE

-240 TIENPKYKIFD
+240 TIQNPKYKVFD
-251 YLTLEE
+251 YLMLEE
-257 FDNQISTRTLTERL
+257 FDNQESKRKLSDRL
-271 NICTVE
+271 GNFNMIYNTFGKELKCIDVLGQWEVE
-277 IKSVFNNI
+277 SE
-285 MLPFSKLKYLDMLA
+285 D
-299 QWKVI
+299 
-304 NEKHFQELAEIA
+304 HFQELAELA
-316 TKSNWEGLMLR
+316 TKNNWEGLILR

-346 FDDEYVV
+346 FDEEYIV
-353 KGIEVAIHRIIV
+353 KGVENSIHRIIV
-365 DGLEKEEELLSNV
+365 DGLEVEEEMLSNV
-378 IIEHK
+378 VIEHK

-393 NQEERRMY
+393 NQEERRLY
-401 NVPDFHPDSL
+401 FNHPDRII
-411 VGKTI
+411 GKTI

-432 LRFPVVKHVYEGER
+432 LRFPVVKHIYENGR
-446 TT
+446 VT

>member
-10 IQEFV
+10 IQDFV
-15 ARLKSTNSTNDK
+15 DRLKSTNSTNDK
-27 INIIKE
+27 IDIIKE
-33 YNDDYIIKQVLKY
+33 NKEDYIINKILKY

-92 AIQSLKG
+92 AIQYVKG
-99 YIQYMDE
+99 YVQYMDE

-123 TGADLINKAIPKCV
+123 TGADLINKAITGCV

-149 KQKGK
+149 KQKSK
-154 VDFNTQGWF
+154 VDFNEQTWF
-163 ASQKLDGVRCLAIV
+163 ASQKLDGVRCLAMV
-177 DKEGK
+177 DENGK

-190 KVFDTLNVLKNEIE
+190 KTFDTLDTLKNEIE
-204 SLGLTN
+204 SLNLCN
-210 RVFDGE
+210 MVFDGE
-216 VCIVDDEGVE
+216 ICIVDDEGVE

-240 TIENPKYKIFD
+240 TIKNPKYKVFD
-251 YLTLEE
+251 YLMLEE
-257 FDNQISTRTLTERL
+257 FDNQESKRNLSNRLGNFNMIYNISVKE
-271 NICTVE
+271 
-277 IKSVFNNI
+277 
-285 MLPFSKLKYLDMLA
+285 LKCIDILV
-299 QWKVI
+299 QWKV
-304 NEKHFQELAEIA
+304 ESEDHFQELAELA
-316 TKSNWEGLMLR
+316 TKNNWEGLILR

-346 FDDEYVV
+346 FDEEYIV
-353 KGIEVAIHRIIV
+353 KSIESAVHRVIV
-365 DGLEKEEELLSNV
+365 NGLEVEEEMLSNV
-378 IIEHK
+378 VIEHK

-393 NQEERRMY
+393 DQSERRMY
-401 NVPDFHPDSL
+401 FKNPERII
-411 VGKTI
+411 GKTI

-432 LRFPVVKHVYEGER
+432 LRFPVVKHVYENGR
-446 TT
+446 TV

>member
-15 ARLKSTNSTNDK
+15 DRLKSTNSTNDK
-27 INIIKE
+27 IDIIKE
-33 YNDDYIIKQVLKY
+33 YNDDYMIKQVLKY

-57 STTVKK
+57 SATVKK

-68 PREGYNDLFY
+68 PREGYSDLFY

-92 AIQSLKG
+92 AIQYVKG
-99 YIQYMDE
+99 YVQYMEE

-123 TGADLINKAIPKCV
+123 TGADLINKAIPKCI

-154 VDFNTQGWF
+154 VNFDTQKWF
-163 ASQKLDGVRCLAIV
+163 ASHKLDGVRCLAIV
-177 DKEGK
+177 DENGT
-182 CNFYSRQG
+182 CNFFSRQG
-190 KVFDTLNVLKNEIE
+190 KTFDTLDTLKNEIE
-204 SLGLTN
+204 GLN
-210 RVFDGE
+210 LRNIVFDGE
-216 VCIVDDEGVE
+216 VCVVDENGAE

-251 YLTLEE
+251 YLMLEE
-257 FDNQISTRTLTERL
+257 FDTQVSKRSLSDRL
-271 NICTVE
+271 G
-277 IKSVFNNI
+277 KFNMVYNTFNEQLNCI
-285 MLPFSKLKYLDMLA
+285 DLLE
-299 QWKVI
+299 QWKVVS
-304 NEKHFQELAEIA
+304 EEHFQELAELA
-316 TKSNWEGLMLR
+316 TKNNWEGLILR

-346 FDDEYVV
+346 FDEEYVV
-353 KGIEVAIHRIIV
+353 KGVENSIHRIIV
-365 DGLEKEEELLSNV
+365 DGLEVEEEMLSNV
-378 IIEHK
+378 VIEHK

-393 NQEERRMY
+393 DQSERRKY
-401 NVPDFHPDSL
+401 FKNPEL
-411 VGKTI
+411 IIGKTI

-432 LRFPVVKHVYEGER
+432 LRFPVVKHVYDGVR

>member
-1 MNESKDLKR
+1 MNESNDLKR

-15 ARLKSTNSTNDK
+15 TRLKSTNSTNDK
-27 INIIKE
+27 IDIIKE

-78 LLDALTKRTITGHD
+78 LLDALTKRTITGHE
-92 AIQSLKG
+92 AIQSVKG
-99 YIQYMDE
+99 YIQHMEE

-123 TGADLINKAIPKCV
+123 TGADLINKAIPGCV

-149 KQKGK
+149 KQKRK
-154 VDFNTQGWF
+154 VNFDTQTWF
-163 ASQKLDGVRCLAIV
+163 ASHKLDGVRCLAMV
-177 DKEGK
+177 DENGQ

-190 KVFDTLNVLKNEIE
+190 KTFDTLDTLRKEIE
-204 SLGLTN
+204 SLELTN
-210 RVFDGE
+210 VVFDGE
-216 VCIVDDEGVE
+216 VCVVNDNGVE

-240 TIENPKYKIFD
+240 TIKNPKYKIFD

-257 FDNQISTRTLTERL
+257 FDTQTSTRNLSLRL
-271 NICTVE
+271 STCVKPKLNCVE
-277 IKSVFNNI
+277 
-285 MLPFSKLKYLDMLA
+285 MLE
-299 QWKVI
+299 QWKV
-304 NEKHFQELAEIA
+304 ESDEHFQELAELA
-316 TKSNWEGLMLR
+316 TKNNWEGLILR

-346 FDDEYVV
+346 FDEEYVV
-353 KGIEVAIHRIIV
+353 KSIETSTHRIIV
-365 DGLEKEEELLSNV
+365 DGLEVEEEMLSNV
-378 IIEHK
+378 VIEHK

-393 NQEERRMY
+393 DQSERRTY
-401 NVPDFHPDSL
+401 FKNPEL
-411 VGKTI
+411 IIGKTI

-432 LRFPVVKHVYEGER
+432 LRFPVVKHVYDGVR